1 MYRFIQSRVQKL
13 IPKISET
20 EKIALRSGGVHV
32 DRDIFKGSVNVNQYV
47 PQQTVKIMDDMRPNV
62 TRLLEK
68 VSSSPIYPS
77 DQIQN
82 IMKTAGDEKMMG
94 MIIKKKY
101 GGTELPVS
109 VQSKILTT
117 ISSDCF

>member
-47 PQQTVKIMDDMRPNV
+47 PQQTVHVLEDMRPNV

-77 DQIQN
+77 DQIYN
-82 IMKTAGDEKMMG
+82 IMKLSL
-94 MIIKKKY
+94 IHI
-101 GGTELPVS
+101 
-109 VQSKILTT
+109 
-117 ISSDCF
+117 